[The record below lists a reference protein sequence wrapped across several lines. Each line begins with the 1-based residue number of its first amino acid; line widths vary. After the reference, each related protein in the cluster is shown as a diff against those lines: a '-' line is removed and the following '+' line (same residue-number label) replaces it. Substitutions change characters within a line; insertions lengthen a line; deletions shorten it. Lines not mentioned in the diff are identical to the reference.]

1 VSQKQVVWVC
11 IVIML
16 LLVAWGTQ
24 NAAAQEKSVA
34 DAAIAAKVKT
44 AINGDTGLSRM
55 DISIE
60 VYDGVVHLGGF
71 VNSLADIA
79 RAEALARAV
88 AGVTAVKSRMRLEN
102 RPTRA
107 AVDHEVTL

>member
-1 VSQKQVVWVC
+1 MSQKQLVWVC

-24 NAAAQEKSVA
+24 NAGAQEKSVA

-44 AINGDTGLSRM
+44 AINGDAGLSRM

-60 VYDGVVHLGGF
+60 VHEGVVHLGGF
-71 VNSLADIA
+71 VNSLADMA
-79 RAEALARAV
+79 KAEALARAV
-88 AGVTAVKSRMRLEN
+88 SGVTAVKSRMRVEN

-107 AVDHEVTL
+107 AVDR

>member
-1 VSQKQVVWVC
+1 MSQKHVVWVC

-24 NAAAQEKSVA
+24 HAGAQEKRIG
-34 DAAIAAKVKT
+34 DAAIAAKIKT
-44 AINGDTGLSRM
+44 AINGDAGLSRM

-71 VNSLADIA
+71 VNSLSDMAK
-79 RAEALARAV
+79 AEALARAV
-88 AGVTAVKSRMRLEN
+88 SGVTAVKSRMRVEN
-102 RPTRA
+102 RPSRA
-107 AVDHEVTL
+107 EVRL